1 MSDEAAS
8 PAAAHLQSES
18 YADSPDEASSS
29 SSHEEEQPEQARRPR
44 KATQRS
50 YNVAA
55 AMEKD
60 EEKQPEEL
68 QPEELLPEERHHST
82 TSDDSSSSSSNSSSS
97 SESCDSDDTGTVADR
112 RPKRRRFNKVFV
124 VNRQPGARRQRR
136 SSSTEGDSLSSS
148 EANLED
154 SSDNDTD
161 TERTDCGI
169 VLNYVKPLE
178 AEAGEEQV
186 PAAAAARDCQSSD
199 DDDGDDDDD
208 ESERHRVANSSDELA
223 NCIVVVGGQTDDDGD
238 GVVLHR
244 MRSLPDAEQ
253 LERHS
258 NDVMEACEELDSIS
272 NDVNRLLELH
282 KQNSQLEI
290 KLQRLRQGVAEI
302 NEDLQLTSTSPAA
315 THPGSTTASPGGKP
329 NECTAPAAAPSS
341 RKSLSSVPSSNDG
354 DGMST
359 CEQVKAQVKKKE
371 QAKAEKE
378 KEEQEPEQTAE
389 QTQRV
394 GACSQACKIN
404 ENSGDYSLDSLSASR
419 GAPEP
424 LEQVPLRSVHSLRL
438 PVTHRSQADGAAE
451 DESHYRSENENE
463 SESEPSPV
471 EHEMLNVAVAPR
483 SGLYGGNNNNN
494 NSKNDTNVNVTDTTT
509 TNNEPGHNDAFAAEK
524 TNKNNRAKASGS
536 DVVLATPRAF
546 ESGENEG
553 CDYDKIFGAS
563 QQSAGVGAMS
573 TSPEAASSSPAS
585 AASASLSA
593 KYRSLV
599 MITKDTASAAGGA
612 TKAAGGDYEMASN
625 KGPSGFGQNLT
636 SESSLR
642 ALELL
647 SSERDS
653 YSVDSLNEQPELC
666 LEDGLADDDSW
677 VEELSQRGEEE
688 DEEEEDENLSN
699 ATTTPTATDSED
711 AESDSGRRHGY
722 VDREEELRGYNRS
735 AIDFTLHTIVEESC
749 EESEVASLR
758 ADNEDAELEDED
770 LAERRRQRTL
780 QHHHRLSA
788 SELEKYFF
796 FGLGDGRV
804 MSSIDTRGDD
814 TASEVS
820 SECSESLDSLPHE
833 EQLLES
839 GGGASDLASSR
850 LEKYFLSGFMGFS
863 GAEKQADSD
872 ESGGSVGSDS
882 EGHPSPSQRRK
893 RLVRARGTPRSH
905 NSSLDN
911 LLLPEADA
919 MDVTVAPSASAAAV
933 EDTSESEAGCDDTVI
948 HLANAGASD
957 GSSSDTIKRKKQL
970 RKRHDSLDEK
980 KLHDLEPSE
989 CRTPTPGGSGQVQM
1003 QSQAKKQQQQ
1013 HHHSRDSGFVGSND
1027 DLLKAAPD
1035 CEPPKSPTSALEQ
1048 ISEDRE
1054 PAASAISLAKMD
1066 LPSTSAA
1073 AAAAASAAT
1082 LALVPSQRRNL
1093 ALPNLVRKDS
1103 FNNWSSDEETNL
1115 MMSKMRQFFKTLIV
1129 ATANAQQSK
1138 PTTPNQGQGQ
1148 GQGSST
1154 TTPSSQR
1161 RLAKSRPAQLAYFEN
1176 ELTRLMKTVPGI
1188 NDDQVR
1194 EIVEYLSSED
1204 TWSDS
1209 YDSSDYTSSDL
1220 EGGERK
1226 GQLKAQISASCQQ
1239 IINKFEVDEEGD
1251 RGDGGLLD
1259 ESQAVPMEA
1268 LVYQKL
1274 VASFSKVAAGGER
1287 ESETGET
1294 SKEAEEKEQ
1303 ASTERER
1310 SPQLFA
1316 KVMQHI
1322 GTRLVALMHE
1332 VSSGNETPTPSP
1344 QGQRHHRRLQ
1354 AKISATTTED
1364 EEDEVEEQLRA
1375 MPLKQLKLR
1384 SRSHD
1389 LLLDGITPHVH
1400 HLHHQA
1406 TVHHPG
1412 GGAGA
1417 ASGAG
1422 GPSSAHTGH
1431 SDNAGEECG
1440 MASDYERFS
1449 WRGSFESALL
1459 ANGDSRTRLSQL
1471 SQLDRDNSSSAS
1483 ALAVAKRRSA
1493 GDLLFSQH
1501 QASLSREQLDRVRSC
1516 GSIGGGDAHHHQLES
1531 SPAKPWLSSA
1541 GSSLGGDSTKDVRR
1555 SSVPDA
1561 IYETDSSDESPSN
1574 QFGGARSTLPRSL
1587 NSGQVVASTN
1597 SLPRLP
1603 TTGAGGAPIT
1613 STPKTKSQSALN
1625 YTPSNS
1631 STVSATGSAKS
1642 ARYRSP
1648 GLAAR
1653 AAAVTTSGGGVG
1665 GASGGGSGS
1674 TGKKLGAG
1682 FQFLYSK
1689 RDARKRL
1696 NMSAG
1701 ELLFSCLPFLV
1712 YL

>member
-1 MSDEAAS
+1 
-8 PAAAHLQSES
+8 
-18 YADSPDEASSS
+18 
-29 SSHEEEQPEQARRPR
+29 
-44 KATQRS
+44 
-50 YNVAA
+50 
-55 AMEKD
+55 ME
-60 EEKQPEEL
+60 PTEL
-68 QPEELLPEERHHST
+68 
-82 TSDDSSSSSSNSSSS
+82 
-97 SESCDSDDTGTVADR
+97 V
-112 RPKRRRFNKVFV
+112 
-124 VNRQPGARRQRR
+124 
-136 SSSTEGDSLSSS
+136 
-148 EANLED
+148 
-154 SSDNDTD
+154 SSD
-161 TERTDCGI
+161 R
-169 VLNYVKPLE
+169 E
-178 AEAGEEQV
+178 A
-186 PAAAAARDCQSSD
+186 
-199 DDDGDDDDD
+199 
-208 ESERHRVANSSDELA
+208 
-223 NCIVVVGGQTDDDGD
+223 
-238 GVVLHR
+238 
-244 MRSLPDAEQ
+244 
-253 LERHS
+253 
-258 NDVMEACEELDSIS
+258 
-272 NDVNRLLELH
+272 
-282 KQNSQLEI
+282 
-290 KLQRLRQGVAEI
+290 
-302 NEDLQLTSTSPAA
+302 
-315 THPGSTTASPGGKP
+315 
-329 NECTAPAAAPSS
+329 
-341 RKSLSSVPSSNDG
+341 
-354 DGMST
+354 
-359 CEQVKAQVKKKE
+359 
-371 QAKAEKE
+371 
-378 KEEQEPEQTAE
+378 
-389 QTQRV
+389 
-394 GACSQACKIN
+394 
-404 ENSGDYSLDSLSASR
+404 
-419 GAPEP
+419 
-424 LEQVPLRSVHSLRL
+424 
-438 PVTHRSQADGAAE
+438 
-451 DESHYRSENENE
+451 
-463 SESEPSPV
+463 
-471 EHEMLNVAVAPR
+471 
-483 SGLYGGNNNNN
+483 
-494 NSKNDTNVNVTDTTT
+494 
-509 TNNEPGHNDAFAAEK
+509 
-524 TNKNNRAKASGS
+524 
-536 DVVLATPRAF
+536 
-546 ESGENEG
+546 
-553 CDYDKIFGAS
+553 
-563 QQSAGVGAMS
+563 
-573 TSPEAASSSPAS
+573 
-585 AASASLSA
+585 
-593 KYRSLV
+593 
-599 MITKDTASAAGGA
+599 
-612 TKAAGGDYEMASN
+612 
-625 KGPSGFGQNLT
+625 
-636 SESSLR
+636 
-642 ALELL
+642 
-647 SSERDS
+647 
-653 YSVDSLNEQPELC
+653 YSVDSLNEPPAVPELSV
-666 LEDGLADDDSW
+666 EDGLADDDSW
-677 VEELSQRGEEE
+677 VEELSQRGEDE
-688 DEEEEDENLSN
+688 DEDLSN

-711 AESDSGRRHGY
+711 AEGEGEGARRHGY
-722 VDREEELRGYNRS
+722 MDREEELRGYNRS

-749 EESEVASLR
+749 EESEVASMR

-833 EQLLES
+833 DQLLDTS
-839 GGGASDLASSR
+839 GASDLASSR

-863 GAEKQADSD
+863 GAEKQAESD

-882 EGHPSPSQRRK
+882 EGQPSPSQRRK

-911 LLLPEADA
+911 LLLPESDTLDA
-919 MDVTVAPSASAAAV
+919 TVASASGAAAATV

-989 CRTPTPGGSGQVQM
+989 CRTPTPGSSGQVQM

-1035 CEPPKSPTSALEQ
+1035 CEPPKSPTPALEQ

-1054 PAASAISLAKMD
+1054 PVHSQISLARMD
-1066 LPSTSAA
+1066 QPSTSAA
-1073 AAAAASAAT
+1073 AAVAST
-1082 LALVPSQRRNL
+1082 LPNQLKNL

-1115 MMSKMRQFFKTLIV
+1115 MMSKMRQFFKNLIV

-1138 PTTPNQGQGQ
+1138 PTTPNQGP
-1148 GQGSST
+1148 ST
-1154 TTPSSQR
+1154 TNVNTTPSSQR

-1188 NDDQVR
+1188 NDEQVR

-1239 IINKFEVDEEGD
+1239 IINKFEIDEEGD

-1259 ESQAVPMEA
+1259 ESQSVPMEA

-1274 VASFSKVAAGGER
+1274 VASFSKVAAGGEP
-1287 ESETGET
+1287 
-1294 SKEAEEKEQ
+1294 EAEATKAVEE
-1303 ASTERER
+1303 AEPSTER

-1364 EEDEVEEQLRA
+1364 EEDEVAEQLRA
-1375 MPLKQLKLR
+1375 MPIKQLKLR
-1384 SRSHD
+1384 SKSHD
-1389 LLLDGITPHVH
+1389 LLLDGTTPHSQ

-1406 TVHHPG
+1406 TVHYPAG
-1412 GGAGA
+1412 GVG
-1417 ASGAG
+1417 SGAG
-1422 GPSSAHTGH
+1422 GSGGPGH

-1440 MASDYERFS
+1440 VTSDYERFS
-1449 WRGSFESALL
+1449 WRGIFESALL
-1459 ANGDSRTRLSQL
+1459 ANGDSKTRLSQL

-1501 QASLSREQLDRVRSC
+1501 QQSLSREQLDRVRSC

-1541 GSSLGGDSTKDVRR
+1541 GSSIGGDSTKDVRR

-1561 IYETDSSDESPSN
+1561 IYETDSSDEAASH

-1587 NSGQVVASTN
+1587 NPNQVVASTN

-1603 TTGAGGAPIT
+1603 TTGVGAPIT

-1625 YTPSNS
+1625 HTPSNL

-1653 AAAVTTSGGGVG
+1653 AAAVSGAGGGSSGGGGVG
-1665 GASGGGSGS
+1665 ASSGS

-1696 NMSAG
+1696 NMSAEEAKVAAEELSRSPVIGQRQADGSGSPIQSRASSETWPTQSDEDIDRLVAMHQNRSSLSSLGVRSESMASVYSGAG
-1701 ELLFSCLPFLV
+1701 EGRYGTVVVKGQVEFAMQYNYKLSALEVHVVRCKDLAAVDAKRNRSDPYVKV
-1712 YL
+1712 YLLPDKSKAGKRKTKVKKHTLNPIFDETMRFHTPISSLESRTLWLTVWHSDMFGRNDFLGEVSVNLQGRLFDNPQSQWYLLQERSEPFDEVATYRGDIVVGLKYIPPGNIKSSFFSRGSSITGSSSNLRKFGGSIKSVASKSDRTSKGGQLHVLVKEAKHLSPIKANGTCDAFCKSYLLPDRTRSSKQKTPVVKRTLHPSWNYTFVYEDVSLEELSERALELTVWDHDRLASNEFVGGIRFSLGTGRSYGRQVEWMDATGKELSLWQNMLDRPNFWVEGSLVLRSSLDGIRANLP

>member
-1 MSDEAAS
+1 
-8 PAAAHLQSES
+8 
-18 YADSPDEASSS
+18 
-29 SSHEEEQPEQARRPR
+29 
-44 KATQRS
+44 
-50 YNVAA
+50 
-55 AMEKD
+55 
-60 EEKQPEEL
+60 
-68 QPEELLPEERHHST
+68 
-82 TSDDSSSSSSNSSSS
+82 
-97 SESCDSDDTGTVADR
+97 
-112 RPKRRRFNKVFV
+112 
-124 VNRQPGARRQRR
+124 
-136 SSSTEGDSLSSS
+136 
-148 EANLED
+148 
-154 SSDNDTD
+154 
-161 TERTDCGI
+161 
-169 VLNYVKPLE
+169 
-178 AEAGEEQV
+178 
-186 PAAAAARDCQSSD
+186 
-199 DDDGDDDDD
+199 
-208 ESERHRVANSSDELA
+208 
-223 NCIVVVGGQTDDDGD
+223 
-238 GVVLHR
+238 
-244 MRSLPDAEQ
+244 
-253 LERHS
+253 
-258 NDVMEACEELDSIS
+258 
-272 NDVNRLLELH
+272 
-282 KQNSQLEI
+282 
-290 KLQRLRQGVAEI
+290 
-302 NEDLQLTSTSPAA
+302 
-315 THPGSTTASPGGKP
+315 
-329 NECTAPAAAPSS
+329 
-341 RKSLSSVPSSNDG
+341 
-354 DGMST
+354 
-359 CEQVKAQVKKKE
+359 
-371 QAKAEKE
+371 
-378 KEEQEPEQTAE
+378 
-389 QTQRV
+389 
-394 GACSQACKIN
+394 
-404 ENSGDYSLDSLSASR
+404 
-419 GAPEP
+419 
-424 LEQVPLRSVHSLRL
+424 
-438 PVTHRSQADGAAE
+438 
-451 DESHYRSENENE
+451 
-463 SESEPSPV
+463 
-471 EHEMLNVAVAPR
+471 
-483 SGLYGGNNNNN
+483 
-494 NSKNDTNVNVTDTTT
+494 
-509 TNNEPGHNDAFAAEK
+509 
-524 TNKNNRAKASGS
+524 
-536 DVVLATPRAF
+536 
-546 ESGENEG
+546 
-553 CDYDKIFGAS
+553 
-563 QQSAGVGAMS
+563 
-573 TSPEAASSSPAS
+573 
-585 AASASLSA
+585 
-593 KYRSLV
+593 
-599 MITKDTASAAGGA
+599 MITKDNESAGGA
-612 TKAAGGDYEMASN
+612 TKPSMDYEMATTSSYGN
-625 KGPSGFGQNLT
+625 KGLSTTTTTATTTSFGQNFAGDSFRATEPTELV
-636 SESSLR
+636 SSDRESS
-642 ALELL
+642 
-647 SSERDS
+647 RDS
-653 YSVDSLNEQPELC
+653 YSVDSLNEPAPKLC
-666 LEDGLADDDSW
+666 LDDGLADDDSW
-677 VEELSQRGEEE
+677 VEELSQRGEEDE
-688 DEEEEDENLSN
+688 DDDENLSN

-711 AESDSGRRHGY
+711 AEGEGEPGRRY
-722 VDREEELRGYNRS
+722 IDREEELRGYNRS

-749 EESEVASLR
+749 EESEVASMR
-758 ADNEDAELEDED
+758 ADNEDIDLEEDD
-770 LAERRRQRTL
+770 LAERRRQRSL

-820 SECSESLDSLPHE
+820 SECSESMDSLPHDD
-833 EQLLES
+833 QLMES
-839 GGGASDLASSR
+839 SGAAADLASSR

-863 GAEKQADSD
+863 GAEKQAESD

-911 LLLPEADA
+911 LLLPEVENQDSS
-919 MDVTVAPSASAAAV
+919 VTPVGGATAATV

-980 KLHDLEPSE
+980 KMHDLEPTE
-989 CRTPTPGGSGQVQM
+989 CRTPTPGSSGQIQM

-1035 CEPPKSPTSALEQ
+1035 CEPPKSPTPALEQ

-1054 PAASAISLAKMD
+1054 PSAPSQISLAKMD

-1073 AAAAASAAT
+1073 ASAT
-1082 LALVPSQRRNL
+1082 LLPSQRKNL
-1093 ALPNLVRKDS
+1093 TLPNLVRKDS

-1129 ATANAQQSK
+1129 ATANAQQQSK
-1138 PTTPNQGQGQ
+1138 PSTPNQG
-1148 GQGSST
+1148 T
-1154 TTPSSQR
+1154 TNTTPSADR
-1161 RLAKSRPAQLAYFEN
+1161 KLTKSRPAQLAYFEN

-1188 NDDQVR
+1188 KDEQVR

-1259 ESQAVPMEA
+1259 DSQSVPMEA

-1274 VASFSKVAAGGER
+1274 VASFSKVAMGEPT
-1287 ESETGET
+1287 EPETEPA
-1294 SKEAEEKEQ
+1294 KEAGDTEQ
-1303 ASTERER
+1303 QSTER

-1344 QGQRHHRRLQ
+1344 QNQRHHRRLH

-1364 EEDEVEEQLRA
+1364 EEDEVEEQLKA
-1375 MPLKQLKLR
+1375 MPIKQLKLR

-1389 LLLDGITPHVH
+1389 LLLDGTTPHAH

-1406 TVHHPG
+1406 TVHLPSG
-1412 GGAGA
+1412 TGVA
-1417 ASGAG
+1417 ASGSGA
-1422 GPSSAHTGH
+1422 PGH

-1440 MASDYERFS
+1440 VASDYERFS

-1541 GSSLGGDSTKDVRR
+1541 GSSIGGDSTKDVRR

-1561 IYETDSSDESPSN
+1561 IYETDSSDEAASN

-1587 NSGQVVASTN
+1587 NAGQAVASTN

-1603 TTGAGGAPIT
+1603 TTGVGAPIT

-1653 AAAVTTSGGGVG
+1653 AAAVSGSGGGSNAVSGGVSGGGVG
-1665 GASGGGSGS
+1665 SANSS
-1674 TGKKLGAG
+1674 GKKLGAG

-1696 NMSAG
+1696 NMSVG
-1701 ELLFSCLPFLV
+1701 ELSNNFLFTFALLRGGWCHTFPKTWLAFRGWLLV
-1712 YL
+1712 PGQPCYFWLK